1 LQLIREIVPSSE
13 VAAKYSPEGENAT
26 PQTGLFKLIVLISL
40 LEAEIS
46 QTLIV
51 LSKEP
56 VKNTSGLVGWGAIQ
70 VMVSP
75 WPTRVDLRC

>member
-1 LQLIREIVPSSE
+1 

-26 PQTGLFKLIVLISL
+26 PQTGLLRLIVLISL

-51 LSKEP
+51 LSKDP
-56 VKNTSGLVGWGAIQ
+56 VKKTSGLVGWGAIEVIQ
-70 VMVSP
+70 SP
-75 WPTRVDLRC
+75 CPTRVDLRC